1 MTGDCSTAPR
11 PTGCV
16 KRHFDRSAAGR
27 KGEARLLMDVA
38 TVWRDY
44 FRNWPADVDRRG
56 ILVTNFDEQIPFE
69 GFLTSDTMLLV
80 ERRAPD
86 TVGARKVLL
95 PYQHIVA
102 IKITDV
108 VKAKSFQASGFEEP
122 RPRK

>member
-1 MTGDCSTAPR
+1 LFKPGEV
-11 PTGCV
+11 V
-16 KRHFDRSAAGR
+16 KVNR
-27 KGEARLLMDVA
+27 LMDA
-38 TVWRDY
+38 TTVWKDF

-56 ILVTNFDEQIPFE
+56 ILVTNYDEQIPFD
-69 GFLTSDTMLLV
+69 GFLTSETMVLV

-95 PYQHIVA
+95 PFQNIMA

-108 VKAKSFQASGFEEP
+108 VKAKSFQAAGFEDA